1 MSTTGPDNRPTEPES
16 LVLEA
21 WGQGMM
27 VGALVVMAALTM
39 ANMRKGVLLH
49 KLILAELILG
59 MGHGTWIFTTFPVY
73 GWLLSVTA
81 MLLFCSWSLHNVIA
95 WMKNRPFLSRRVSAI
110 YIGTVIFVQP
120 YWIVE
125 LYAIFCYFNNIG
137 NTEMFPKLR
146 PWEPLFRDP
155 WWLFTSCS
163 LLYIIKKEYDFGLI
177 ELIRISPRF
186 GVMLFSMCASLI
198 FVVFDILSVTGVI
211 HLGLATGVEPFWKLS
226 FIFKCLSD
234 IVILDDFKTAL
245 DRIRKYWMRRIDSS
259 RSFTGGDGD
268 EHPSQGSRESRGSRG
283 GKLSEVSKDLES
295 GIALP
300 PLKYPSVAATANN
313 ELGHSSQPGLPV
325 LGASTGSAVESTLHP
340 LATYPTG
347 DGSDSFHG
355 WLRSSI

>member
-1 MSTTGPDNRPTEPES
+1 MSTAGPANRPTEPEA
-16 LVLEA
+16 LVLEG

-27 VGALVVMAALTM
+27 VGALVVMAALTI

-59 MGHGTWIFTTFPVY
+59 MGHGTWIFTTYPVY
-73 GWLLSVTA
+73 GWLLSASA

-95 WMKNRPFLSRRVSAI
+95 WMKNRPFLSRRLSAF
-110 YIGTVIFVQP
+110 YIGTVILVQP

-125 LYAIFCYFNNIG
+125 LYSIFCFFNNIG
-137 NTEMFPKLR
+137 NTEMFLKLR

-163 LLYIIKKEYDFGLI
+163 LLYIIKKEYDFGLL

-186 GVMLFSMCASLI
+186 GVMLFSMCASLL

-211 HLGLATGVEPFWKLS
+211 QLGLATGVEPFWKLS

-245 DRIRKYWMRRIDSS
+245 DRIRSYWMSRIDSS
-259 RSFTGGDGD
+259 RSLTGADD
-268 EHPSQGSRESRGSRG
+268 RPSRRSRGSRG
-283 GKLSEVSKDLES
+283 GSRPSEAVKDLEPA
-295 GIALP
+295 IALP
-300 PLKYPSVAATANN
+300 PLMEPSVAAATSHNQ
-313 ELGHSSQPGLPV
+313 LDVLSQPQLRV
-325 LGASTGSAVESTLHP
+325 HGASSDSAGESTLHP
-340 LATYPTG
+340 LATYPSRYG
-347 DGSDSFHG
+347 AENLENFYGG
-355 WLRSSI
+355 LRSSI

>member
-1 MSTTGPDNRPTEPES
+1 
-16 LVLEA
+16 
-21 WGQGMM
+21 
-27 VGALVVMAALTM
+27 
-39 ANMRKGVLLH
+39 
-49 KLILAELILG
+49 
-59 MGHGTWIFTTFPVY
+59 
-73 GWLLSVTA
+73 
-81 MLLFCSWSLHNVIA
+81 
-95 WMKNRPFLSRRVSAI
+95 
-110 YIGTVIFVQP
+110 
-120 YWIVE
+120 
-125 LYAIFCYFNNIG
+125 
-137 NTEMFPKLR
+137 
-146 PWEPLFRDP
+146 
-155 WWLFTSCS
+155 
-163 LLYIIKKEYDFGLI
+163 
-177 ELIRISPRF
+177 
-186 GVMLFSMCASLI
+186 MLFSMCASLI

-211 HLGLATGVEPFWKLS
+211 HLGLATGVEPFWKVYPSPFYMFMFDLLTRQLS